1 LRESNLSGSADRVA
15 RVTVPMEL
23 FSMRFVKLID
33 SAGCNLI
40 LAYAT

>member
-1 LRESNLSGSADRVA
+1 MSGSVDRVA

-33 SAGCNLI
+33 TAGGLHVGCNLI